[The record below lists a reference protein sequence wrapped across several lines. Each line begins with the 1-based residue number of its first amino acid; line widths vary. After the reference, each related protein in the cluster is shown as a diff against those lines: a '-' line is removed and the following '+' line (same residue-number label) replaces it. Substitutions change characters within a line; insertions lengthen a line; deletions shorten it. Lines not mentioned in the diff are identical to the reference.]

1 MNLLLVVSSV
11 VVVVV
16 LLVVVVVVVV
26 VVDVVVL
33 VEDLDVEVIVVC
45 NALGFALFLH
55 LDIKLPL

>member
-26 VVDVVVL
+26 VDVVVL
-33 VEDLDVEVIVVC
+33 VEDLDVEVVVVC